1 MTESF
6 EELRKGGRYTMRAKY
21 SKVHYPVSVK
31 QHPYESNAIIVK
43 YLNNANRGSLMALYS
58 DQIKRKVCV
67 FVKNSKDLP
76 PYEPPPHPQSALQS
90 TPQSTRYSITCIL
103 TLINTIMMFVYLYDM
118 YTESRNNIS
127 KSTSAE

>member
-1 MTESF
+1 MQSF

-31 QHPYESNAIIVK
+31 KHPCESNAIIVK
-43 YLNNANRGSLMALYS
+43 YLNNESRGSMMALYS
-58 DQIKRKVCV
+58 DQIKRNVCI

-76 PYEPPPHPQSALQS
+76 PYEPPSSSALQS
-90 TPQSTRYSITCIL
+90 TPHSTRYSITCML
-103 TLINTIMMFVYLYDM
+103 MFINTVTIMVSLYNV
-118 YTESRNNIS
+118 YTERRSNLS